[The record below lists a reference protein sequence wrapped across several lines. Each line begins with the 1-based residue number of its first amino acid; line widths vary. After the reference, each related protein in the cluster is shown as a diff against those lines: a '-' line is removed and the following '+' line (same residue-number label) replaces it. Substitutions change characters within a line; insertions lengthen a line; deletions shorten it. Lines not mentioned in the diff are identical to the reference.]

1 MKKIIWLTMVSM
13 VVLLGACSSGGKET
27 SNDSKK
33 EGIQSIQDSG
43 KLVVGTSA
51 DFAPF
56 EFHTMIDGKDQI
68 VGVDIDLANEIA
80 KELGVKVEVMDME
93 FNAVLAALQQGKVN
107 LAISGISATEER
119 QQTFDFSDNY
129 FAPPQKMVINKENA
143 NELTSLKSFAKK
155 KVGAQKGSVQEDV
168 VKEQVADAQLVSVA
182 KVPNLIIEVK
192 QGSIDGLVLEETVA
206 NSYIENNPELMLAD
220 ADLVSSDEEA
230 YAIAL
235 PKGEED
241 LQKKVNQVIKELQSS
256 GKMDEFIKKNAELAK
271 KAEE

>member
-168 VKEQVADAQLVSVA
+168 VKEQVPDAQLVSIA
-182 KVPNLIIEVK
+182 KVPNLIIELK

-220 ADLVSSDEEA
+220 VDLVSSDEEA

-256 GKMDEFIKKNAELAK
+256 GKMDEFIKKNTELAK

>member
-1 MKKIIWLTMVSM
+1 MKKIILLTMVSM

-168 VKEQVADAQLVSVA
+168 VKEQVPDAQLVSVA
-182 KVPNLIIEVK
+182 KVPNLIIELK

-220 ADLVSSDEEA
+220 VDLVSSDEEA

-256 GKMDEFIKKNAELAK
+256 GKMDEFIKKNTELAK

>member
-1 MKKIIWLTMVSM
+1 MKKIILLTMVSM

-119 QQTFDFSDNY
+119 QQTFDFSENY

-220 ADLVSSDEEA
+220 VDLVSSDEEA

-256 GKMDEFIKKNAELAK
+256 GKMDEFIKKNTELAK

>member
-1 MKKIIWLTMVSM
+1 
-13 VVLLGACSSGGKET
+13 
-27 SNDSKK
+27 
-33 EGIQSIQDSG
+33 
-43 KLVVGTSA
+43 
-51 DFAPF
+51 
-56 EFHTMIDGKDQI
+56 MIDGKDQI

-143 NELTSLKSFAKK
+143 NELTSLKNFAKK

-168 VKEQVADAQLVSVA
+168 VKEQVPDAQLVSVA
-182 KVPNLIIEVK
+182 KVPNLIIELK

-220 ADLVSSDEEA
+220 VDLVSA
-230 YAIAL
+230 MKKPTQLRY
-235 PKGEED
+235 
-241 LQKKVNQVIKELQSS
+241 QK
-256 GKMDEFIKKNAELAK
+256 AK
-271 KAEE
+271 KIYKSKSIKSSKNYKAQEKWMNSSKKIQS

>member
-168 VKEQVADAQLVSVA
+168 VKEQVPDAQLVSVA
-182 KVPNLIIEVK
+182 KVPNLIIELK

-220 ADLVSSDEEA
+220 VDLVSSDEEA

-256 GKMDEFIKKNAELAK
+256 GKMDEFIKKNTELAK

>member
-1 MKKIIWLTMVSM
+1 MKKIIWFAMVSM

-33 EGIQSIQDSG
+33 EVIQSIQDSG

-56 EFHTMIDGKDQI
+56 EFHTMIDGKDKI

-129 FAPPQKMVINKENA
+129 FAPPQKMVINKENV

-168 VKEQVADAQLVSVA
+168 VKEQVADAKLVSVA
-182 KVPNLIIEVK
+182 KVPNLIIELK

-220 ADLVSSDEEA
+220 VDLVSSDEEA

-235 PKGEED
+235 PKGEEE

-256 GKMDEFIKKNAELAK
+256 GKMDEFIKKNTELAK
-271 KAEE
+271 KAEK